1 MMHGPANVKYI
12 HTYNACCAHCC
23 AALCCCEVC
32 RCTETHPDR
41 GTIPLPCQSR
51 NRRRSEN
58 SIFLREVSFAQYGK
72 ASTFGDETKKLKTLF
87 NPMLAHFNPMLAH
100 FPSRN
105 AFLKVSQASLLGVSG
120 NSTMQIKMSV
130 EYWCAAIDRGDGG
143 SGD

>member
-1 MMHGPANVKYI
+1 ML
-12 HTYNACCAHCC
+12 AH
-23 AALCCCEVC
+23 
-32 RCTETHPDR
+32 
-41 GTIPLPCQSR
+41 
-51 NRRRSEN
+51 
-58 SIFLREVSFAQYGK
+58 
-72 ASTFGDETKKLKTLF
+72 F
-87 NPMLAHFNPMLAH
+87 NPMLAHFNLMLAHFNLMLAHFNPMLAH

>member
-1 MMHGPANVKYI
+1 MHGPANVKYI